1 MARSERIV
9 LIYHNMT
16 PSEFF
21 SDVDPWVATLLDWG
35 RVELRQLRSKVIL
48 AIADSTF
55 NAADLDA
62 AGYSPVHVLPLGID
76 VNRLAAHLPDPTT
89 AAAIDSEQRLPYI
102 IAIGQLFPHKRHE
115 LLIEAVR
122 VLWDFHKLRVGL
134 VIVGVERQALYRR
147 ALEVLALHLDLREVT
162 LTGRVT
168 DRALATYLRRATLY
182 MNASEH
188 EGFALPPL
196 EAMACGIPVIVRGCG
211 ALPGTVG
218 QGGLVLDAQS
228 GPLELAEAAFEVLGD
243 DRLRQ
248 EMQRAG
254 SRRLRELEASHTMAQ
269 FVDLLSQ
276 VI

>member
-1 MARSERIV
+1 M
-9 LIYHNMT
+9 
-16 PSEFF
+16 
-21 SDVDPWVATLLDWG
+21 
-35 RVELRQLRSKVIL
+35 
-48 AIADSTF
+48 
-55 NAADLDA
+55 
-62 AGYSPVHVLPLGID
+62 
-76 VNRLAAHLPDPTT
+76 NRLAAHLPDPTT
-89 AAAIDSEQRLPYI
+89 AAAIDSEHRLPYI

-115 LLIEAVR
+115 LLNEAVR

-168 DRALATYLRRATLY
+168 DRVLATYLRRAALY

-218 QGGLVLDAQS
+218 RGGLVLDAQS
-228 GPLELAEAAFEVLGD
+228 GPLELAEAAFEVLRD